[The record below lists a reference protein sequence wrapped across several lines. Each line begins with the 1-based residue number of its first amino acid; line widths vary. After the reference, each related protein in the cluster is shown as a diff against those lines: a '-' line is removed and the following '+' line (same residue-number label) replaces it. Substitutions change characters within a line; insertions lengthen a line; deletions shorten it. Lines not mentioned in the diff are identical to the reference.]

1 MLNYDTFF
9 IGGKWVD
16 AAGTDT
22 VDVVSPTTGE
32 VIGSVRD
39 ATPADMDAAVAAA
52 RAAFDN
58 GPWPQMSPNER
69 ADIMA
74 TISAEITAQFDDF
87 ATLIS
92 TEMGAPLS
100 FAQMGHVFAA
110 TAVLDTY
117 TQLARDFAFEEVRA
131 GMLGPTVVRREPVGV
146 AAAIIPWNVPLF
158 ITMLKL
164 APALAS
170 STPLDALL
178 QRSLR
183 VLGRRHTLI
192 VITPSVGEDAPR
204 WIAEVVRAQGQGLAS
219 SVIAVTTPDDETAAA
234 ETLRLLGRLDIP
246 YQLMRTD
253 IRLRAALTYRRTRK
267 VIRSTPTGGAF
278 TVEVEEEVG

>member
-1 MLNYDTFF
+1 VA
-9 IGGKWVD
+9 GD
-16 AAGTDT
+16 A
-22 VDVVSPTTGE
+22 VTTLAPQPGQAQLWA
-32 VIGSVRD
+32 I
-39 ATPADMDAAVAAA
+39 M
-52 RAAFDN
+52 RA
-58 GPWPQMSPNER
+58 
-69 ADIMA
+69 
-74 TISAEITAQFDDF
+74 
-87 ATLIS
+87 
-92 TEMGAPLS
+92 
-100 FAQMGHVFAA
+100 
-110 TAVLDTY
+110 
-117 TQLARDFAFEEVRA
+117 
-131 GMLGPTVVRREPVGV
+131 
-146 AAAIIPWNVPLF
+146 
-158 ITMLKL
+158 L